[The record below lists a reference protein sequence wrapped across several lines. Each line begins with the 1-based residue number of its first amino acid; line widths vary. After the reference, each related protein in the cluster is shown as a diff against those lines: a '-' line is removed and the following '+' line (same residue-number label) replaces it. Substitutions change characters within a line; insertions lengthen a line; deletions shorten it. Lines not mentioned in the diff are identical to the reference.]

1 MTKLL
6 IGLLIIFGYLITGFI
21 LYLLTNLLTKL
32 IVKKYNNDVTTF
44 IFLWPIIVIVII
56 SLIPY
61 FLFTI
66 IKDFIVKIFKINK

>member
-21 LYLLTNLLTKL
+21 LYFLTKL
-32 IVKKYNNDVTTF
+32 IVKKYNDDVTTF
-44 IFLWPIIVIVII
+44 IFLWPIIVIIII

-66 IKDFIVKIFKINK
+66 IKDFIVKIFKRNK